1 MNVMTCYSVKNI
13 VEKLFL
19 LFMMGFAFCACGDDE
34 SYTLGVWH
42 RRSDLD
48 GLARGSAAGFT
59 IADKGYVCGGYTGTT
74 YKRVTDLWEYDIQGG
89 YWTQCAS
96 MPDAATARTGAS
108 GFAIGEKGYIT
119 LGQDNSSN
127 YLADTWEYDPATD
140 TWTQKDDYKGG
151 ARISAIA
158 FGIGQYG
165 YVGTGY
171 NGNYQKDFYRFD
183 PQAAAGQQWEIV
195 NGFGG
200 QKRQGGT
207 SFVIDDKA
215 YICCGV
221 NNGSYVYDFW
231 CFDPSTGVFTQLRDI
246 ADTSDDDYD
255 DDYTSIVRA
264 NAVSFVIDGK
274 GYLVTGE
281 YGSLL
286 SNYWIYDPATDLW
299 EGEDLTA
306 FEGSVRKNAV
316 AFSTGTR
323 GFVVTGQASS
333 SYYDDTWELSPYE
346 YEEE

>member
-1 MNVMTCYSVKNI
+1 MAS
-13 VEKLFL
+13 
-19 LFMMGFAFCACGDDE
+19 
-34 SYTLGVWH
+34 
-42 RRSDLD
+42 RSDFD

-221 NNGSYVYDFW
+221 NNGSYVMI
-231 CFDPSTGVFTQLRDI
+231 SG
-246 ADTSDDDYD
+246 A
-255 DDYTSIVRA
+255 SILQREFLLNCGILLIRVMM
-264 NAVSFVIDGK
+264 IMMMIT
-274 GYLVTGE
+274 L
-281 YGSLL
+281 LL
-286 SNYWIYDPATDLW
+286 SGLM
-299 EGEDLTA
+299 L
-306 FEGSVRKNAV
+306 SV
-316 AFSTGTR
+316 
-323 GFVVTGQASS
+323 
-333 SYYDDTWELSPYE
+333 L
-346 YEEE
+346 

>member
-1 MNVMTCYSVKNI
+1 
-13 VEKLFL
+13 
-19 LFMMGFAFCACGDDE
+19 MG
-34 SYTLGVWH
+34 
-42 RRSDLD
+42 
-48 GLARGSAAGFT
+48 
-59 IADKGYVCGGYTGTT
+59 
-74 YKRVTDLWEYDIQGG
+74 YDIQGG

-221 NNGSYVYDFW
+221 NNGSYVMI
-231 CFDPSTGVFTQLRDI
+231 SG
-246 ADTSDDDYD
+246 A
-255 DDYTSIVRA
+255 SILQREFLLNCGILLIRVMM
-264 NAVSFVIDGK
+264 IMMMIT
-274 GYLVTGE
+274 L
-281 YGSLL
+281 LL
-286 SNYWIYDPATDLW
+286 SGLM
-299 EGEDLTA
+299 L
-306 FEGSVRKNAV
+306 SV
-316 AFSTGTR
+316 
-323 GFVVTGQASS
+323 
-333 SYYDDTWELSPYE
+333 L
-346 YEEE
+346 

>member
-1 MNVMTCYSVKNI
+1 M
-13 VEKLFL
+13 
-19 LFMMGFAFCACGDDE
+19 
-34 SYTLGVWH
+34 
-42 RRSDLD
+42 
-48 GLARGSAAGFT
+48 
-59 IADKGYVCGGYTGTT
+59 
-74 YKRVTDLWEYDIQGG
+74 
-89 YWTQCAS
+89 
-96 MPDAATARTGAS
+96 
-108 GFAIGEKGYIT
+108 
-119 LGQDNSSN
+119 
-127 YLADTWEYDPATD
+127 
-140 TWTQKDDYKGG
+140 
-151 ARISAIA
+151 
-158 FGIGQYG
+158 
-165 YVGTGY
+165 GTGY

-215 YICCGV
+215 YISCGG